1 MAEIPPPPPGF
12 KLDAPTG
19 SVPPPPPGFT
29 LDAPQQEAPSE
40 PGMLET
46 PKQFAIG
53 AGTGYALGIPE
64 AVVGGVN
71 WLDKTA
77 RHLMGQTDVKPALD
91 PSYYSPISAV
101 QNLLFDKP
109 PEGYEGARDAGN
121 LVGMVAGGRYGAPRV
136 PAALPPSVGAAVRG
150 AGSEAAALGT
160 TSAGIAAGSQAAPA
174 IVGAVGN
181 AIGGD
186 YGQRIGE
193 DIGEGVGPAFGAS
206 TIPLVRNFGQ
216 RLVRTALTDA
226 NTPNISQAAANIG
239 VPNSFGLSGNGLARW
254 LEDIT
259 TTPQMGGG
267 PARETRLAQ
276 HQAMGNAATTAAE
289 ALRGNDTRS
298 QAPVDVET
306 VGNSVLRAAQKAN
319 RGYENSQR
327 FVQDTLENRIGERTP
342 VDVSPIIQHVRGDEG
357 LRAGGEFGPVPAE
370 VPAEQIPM
378 MQRYWESSRKRDTL
392 PPVIEQLERDRVA
405 PFDPALDAELRRN
418 LASARNAM
426 TDTIEGQP
434 ITGRYPRNWAPDPV
448 TGESQGRGYGRRA
461 AIGADPLAR
470 GRLASVVDD
479 TERAIQ
485 DNTGVAYGAL
495 KDWRTDLGRAM
506 EGREALHPDYEVE
519 LYKRATDAMRNTAV
533 EQGVSGDRF
542 DALQRLT
549 RGFHK
554 TENNAEG
561 PLPMVKRV
569 SELAEPKDAY
579 TAAFGG
585 AIPSVTL
592 LDAMS
597 RRARPETEAAM
608 ADWMQQKIRGNTDID
623 QTVPD
628 PSANPTG
635 AFNRVRADNF
645 MQGLSEGMKQ
655 RLSGST
661 PETIAENRQ
670 RLDDMATVYQAERA
684 RPTRSLPQ
692 GGTSITAPGIFTAL
706 PMVGLAADTIA
717 NGVFRAGAPIGL
729 ANRVGAYLTNPLNVD
744 RAMREPTPWMDSLRQ
759 GVSNAAPAVIPRPQ
773 DEQQ

>member
-1 MAEIPPPPPGF
+1 
-12 KLDAPTG
+12 
-19 SVPPPPPGFT
+19 
-29 LDAPQQEAPSE
+29 
-40 PGMLET
+40 MLET

-77 RHLMGQTDVKPALD
+77 RHLAGQTDVKPALD
-91 PSYYSPISAV
+91 PNYYSPIAAV

-109 PEGYEGARDAGN
+109 PEGYEGARDVGN

-136 PAALPPSVGAAVRG
+136 PAALPASVGAAARG
-150 AGSEAAALGT
+150 AGTEAAALGA
-160 TSAGIAAGSQAAPA
+160 TSAGVAAGAQAAPVVGGA
-174 IVGAVGN
+174 IGS

-193 DIGEGVGPAFGAS
+193 DVGEMAGPALGAGGVS
-206 TIPLVRNFGQ
+206 VAGNVARRLPRALLGANSPQIADAATRLNVPL
-216 RLVRTALTDA
+216 
-226 NTPNISQAAANIG
+226 
-239 VPNSFGLSGNGLARW
+239 SFGLVGGKLGQW

-267 PARETRLAQ
+267 AAADARLAQ
-276 HQAMGNAATTAAE
+276 HNAMGAAAGQAAS
-289 ALRGNDTRS
+289 ALRGYERP
-298 QAPVDVET
+298 APVDIET
-306 VGNSVLRAAQKAN
+306 VGNSVLNAAQRAN

-357 LRAGGEFGPVPAE
+357 LRAGGEFGPVPVN

-392 PPVIEQLERDRVA
+392 PPIIEQLERDRVA

-426 TDTIEGQP
+426 TDTIDGQFIP
-434 ITGRYPRNWAPDPV
+434 GRHERQHAPDPV
-448 TGESQGRGYGRRA
+448 TGIPGEIGGGRRA

-479 TERAIQ
+479 TQRAID

-495 KDWRTDLGRAM
+495 KDWRQDLGRQM
-506 EGREALHPDYEVE
+506 EGREALHPDYERE
-519 LYKRATDAMRNTAV
+519 LYSRATDAMRNTAV

-549 RGFHK
+549 RGFHQ
-554 TENNAEG
+554 TPNGAEG

-569 SELAEPKDAY
+569 SEMAEPREAY
-579 TAAFGG
+579 NAAFGG
-585 AIPSVTL
+585 SIPSVTL

-597 RRARPETEAAM
+597 RRARPQTEGAM
-608 ADWMQQKIRGNTDID
+608 ADWMEQKIRGNTDV
-623 QTVPD
+623 VPNAD
-628 PSANPTG
+628 EVHSNPTG
-635 AFNRVRADNF
+635 MFNRVRADNF
-645 MQGLSEGMKQ
+645 MQGLSEGMKG
-655 RLSGST
+655 RLSGSN
-661 PETIAENRQ
+661 PETSGANRQ
-670 RLDDMATVYQAERA
+670 RLDDMSTVYQAERS

-692 GGTSITAPGIFTAL
+692 GGTSITAPGIFTAITGGML
-706 PMVGLAADTIA
+706 DNVIAPTLSAAGL
-717 NGVFRAGAPIGL
+717 GR
-729 ANRVGAYLTNPLNVD
+729 YMTNPANVIS
-744 RAMREPTPWMDSLRQ
+744 ALRYPQPITQAFGQ
-759 GVSNAAPAVIPRPQ
+759 GVRNAGPAVIPRPQ